1 MPRQY
6 FKSDFFLNGMCY
18 KLGAYTTQ
26 SSFFQV
32 ALTKSFMFVRVAKK
46 YRTLVFYMN
55 NKDMLN
61 SLNKTQW
68 DVKSCEEQFRLK
80 ARHTHTIYESV
91 KHLPITKH
99 VCVCKLRFST
109 AQNVVDSH

>member
-6 FKSDFFLNGMCY
+6 FKSDFFLNEMCY
-18 KLGAYTTQ
+18 KLGSYTTQ
-26 SSFFQV
+26 SSFLQV
-32 ALTKSFMFVRVAKK
+32 ALTKSFMFVFVAKQK
-46 YRTLVFYMN
+46 TLVFYMN

>member
-18 KLGAYTTQ
+18 KLGSYTTQ
-26 SSFFQV
+26 SSFLQV
-32 ALTKSFMFVRVAKK
+32 ALTKSFMFVFVAKQK
-46 YRTLVFYMN
+46 TLVFYMN

>member
-1 MPRQY
+1 MGKKQ
-6 FKSDFFLNGMCY
+6 KY
-18 KLGAYTTQ
+18 KT
-26 SSFFQV
+26 V
-32 ALTKSFMFVRVAKK
+32 AV
-46 YRTLVFYMN
+46 YIN

-68 DVKSCEEQFRLK
+68 DVKSCEEQSRLK

-109 AQNVVDSH
+109 A